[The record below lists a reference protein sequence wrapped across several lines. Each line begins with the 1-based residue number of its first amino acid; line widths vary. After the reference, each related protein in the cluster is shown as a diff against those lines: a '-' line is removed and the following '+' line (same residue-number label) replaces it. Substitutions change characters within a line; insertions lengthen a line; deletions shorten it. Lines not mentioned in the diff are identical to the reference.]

1 MPIELQIADGVAE
14 LAVHGAFEEFS
25 SGTVS
30 GLEMLLQRVREVAAD
45 PRLERDVCL
54 RVCGADEALTLNKAY
69 RGGSAPTNI
78 LSFTAEGVG
87 GDDLP
92 LGDLALCWPVA
103 VAEAEQQHKA
113 IAHHVAHL
121 CVHGLLHLLDYDH
134 VDDAQAETMERIE
147 VLILSDFG
155 VADPYK

>member
-1 MPIELQIADGVAE
+1 MISDALQINGI
-14 LAVHGAFEEFS
+14 
-25 SGTVS
+25 VS
-30 GLEMLLQRVREVAAD
+30 RV
-45 PRLERDVCL
+45 
-54 RVCGADEALTLNKAY
+54 
-69 RGGSAPTNI
+69 NI
-78 LSFTAEGVG
+78 LSFTAEGVD

-103 VAEAEQQHKA
+103 IAEAEQQHKA

-134 VDDAQAETMERIE
+134 VDDVEAKTMERIE